1 MRRRTLLLAAGL
13 LAYFFGATVKAY
25 LRYPD
30 CNDRDVGCRIVVLA
44 EHRQA
49 ALSHPVKTIEFL
61 IAPSLIMIHPRA
73 ER

>member
-13 LAYFFGATVKAY
+13 LAYFLGATVKAY

-30 CNDRDVGCRIVVLA
+30 CDDHDVGCRIVVVA

-49 ALSHPVKTIEFL
+49 ALLHPLKAIEYL
-61 IAPSLIMIHPRA
+61 IALPRTYV
-73 ER
+73 E